1 MFTDFAGLKADE
13 LYNVLEELWEVTLNR
28 IIMHIVAAAD
38 EPTFFPA
45 FVCDDDMRQW
55 YAEAELDVRAS
66 TPSCCQPCSFKK
78 ADDVDARPLS
88 LMYTPNAGW

>member
-1 MFTDFAGLKADE
+1 MAAHCLPTDTNSHILARPQFVFTDFAGLKADE

-66 TPSCCQPCSFKK
+66 TPS
-78 ADDVDARPLS
+78 R
-88 LMYTPNAGW
+88 G